1 MRTSYL
7 ICYDIADARRL
18 RYVSKLLNNWGLRIQ
33 YSIFECNLTKKDLTI
48 CKAQLLKVID
58 VAHDQVLFVRL
69 GPTQSRG
76 DRCIEAMG
84 KAYHGF
90 DAPVIVV

>member
-1 MRTSYL
+1 MRASYL
-7 ICYDIADARRL
+7 ICYDIADPRRL
-18 RYVSKLLNNWGLRIQ
+18 RFVSKVLSNWGIRIQ
-33 YSIFECNLTKKDLTI
+33 YSIFECNLTPKDLTI

-58 VAHDQVLFVRL
+58 RERDQVLFVKL

-76 DRCIEAMG
+76 DRVIESMG
-84 KAYHGF
+84 KQYHGF